1 MAESIP
7 TTLAAKAWIITGPTS
22 GIGHRTALEL
32 AKHGTVVLVGRDRG
46 KLDEVEQ
53 EIRTQGGNAVSVVC
67 DLSDVTSARRAAAA
81 IVALDL
87 PIAGLLN
94 NAGIS
99 PLRPFKSAQGWDGT
113 FATNHLGPF
122 ALTEALIPHLP
133 DGTNVVFIC
142 SAVEDPERKPAVTA
156 GFRGARYI
164 SAEASARGE
173 WLPGGASIPGGDAY
187 ATSKQCNLATVLAFA
202 RETPRLRFNAIEPGF
217 SPGSNLGRD
226 ANIALRF
233 LLKYVLSPFAPF
245 IKYWSTPKRAGQM
258 IARVLTADTNRTGTY
273 YDENGKP
280 MVGSTQVR
288 DTAFQDRVI
297 AETRALLATVPM
309 GATLTTLAVS
319 AQPARPSQDEQVRAD
334 TPPIADNRS

>member
-1 MAESIP
+1 MAESTP
-7 TTLAAKAWIITGPTS
+7 TPLDTKAWIITGPTS
-22 GIGHRTALEL
+22 GIGRRTALEL

-46 KLDEVEQ
+46 KLDAVER
-53 EIRTQGGNAVSVVC
+53 EIQARGGRAVPIVC
-67 DLSDVTSARRAAAA
+67 DLSDIRSARRAAEEIAT
-81 IVALDL
+81 LDL
-87 PIAGLLN
+87 PLAGLLN

-133 DGTNVVFIC
+133 DGAHVVFIC

-164 SAEASARGE
+164 SAEASTRGE
-173 WLPGGASIPGGDAY
+173 WVPGGSSIPGGDAY

-202 RETPRLRFNAIEPGF
+202 RETPRLRFNAVEPGF

-233 LLKYVLSPFAPF
+233 VLKYVLSPLAPF

-258 IARVLTADTNRTGTY
+258 IARVLTDDTNRTGVY

-280 MVGSTQVR
+280 MVGSAQVR
-288 DTAFQDRVI
+288 DTAFQDRVV
-297 AETRALLATVPM
+297 AETRALLTTIPMDATPT
-309 GATLTTLAVS
+309 AH
-319 AQPARPSQDEQVRAD
+319 
-334 TPPIADNRS
+334 